1 MSDRLLVFYLDASP
15 SDSSNVPYV
24 ASICRSKSEEFSS
37 FLQARLSC
45 KIGDFSF
52 SNLNAIRETKSG
64 IFASF
69 TTSSVYFRK
78 SVLCFYDFDS
88 IKNQMKISPFLDEK
102 LKVHLWPPK
111 SLAGTNTSHPAE
123 CAENI
128 DEFSAQFISKYSLL
142 EKTISTEPIWLGE
155 FETFGSISTFE
166 IDEEVIFIGTDKG
179 RLIKISKFSD
189 EVYRV
194 LEVRDIFDQIEVCG
208 DNPVVKEIKLVQ
220 DEDSSTPNLFI
231 AFENCIIT
239 VPAAYCNFSC
249 EEECEKLVMV
259 EFY

>member
-1 MSDRLLVFYLDASP
+1 MLKILVHYGIIFYKFITLNWKKIILRKKLFINFYPIKDPEFISLIPLSDRLLVFYLDASP

-88 IKNQMKISPFLDEK
+88 IKNQTFI
-102 LKVHLWPPK
+102 
-111 SLAGTNTSHPAE
+111 NTLRM
-123 CAENI
+123 
-128 DEFSAQFISKYSLL
+128 Y
-142 EKTISTEPIWLGE
+142 G
-155 FETFGSISTFE
+155 G
-166 IDEEVIFIGTDKG
+166 
-179 RLIKISKFSD
+179 
-189 EVYRV
+189 
-194 LEVRDIFDQIEVCG
+194 
-208 DNPVVKEIKLVQ
+208 
-220 DEDSSTPNLFI
+220 
-231 AFENCIIT
+231 
-239 VPAAYCNFSC
+239 
-249 EEECEKLVMV
+249 
-259 EFY
+259 